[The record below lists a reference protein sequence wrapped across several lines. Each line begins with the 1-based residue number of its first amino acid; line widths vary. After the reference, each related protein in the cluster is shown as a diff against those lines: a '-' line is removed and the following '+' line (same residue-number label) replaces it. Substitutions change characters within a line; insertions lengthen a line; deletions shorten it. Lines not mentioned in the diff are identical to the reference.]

1 MDDAEPR
8 QTEERPRPLYQRLLA
23 LAALLALLASGAW
36 SSWAIL
42 TDRADF
48 GAPAPASREAAE
60 EGPVLPGAPG

>member
-1 MDDAEPR
+1 MEEHEPAEA
-8 QTEERPRPLYQRLLA
+8 EEPPRPLYQRLLA

-48 GAPAPASREAAE
+48 GAAKRPAAE
-60 EGPVLPGAPG
+60 ASEAP